1 MLLILKFFTSKDTTR
16 ETKVKNE
23 LLGRKYGC
31 KIPIIEKAWVQGFIF
46 HHSHINMN
54 NEDLIHHI

>member
-23 LLGRKYGC
+23 LLGRKNGF
-31 KIPIIEKAWVQGFIF
+31 KIPIIEKAWVQVFIS